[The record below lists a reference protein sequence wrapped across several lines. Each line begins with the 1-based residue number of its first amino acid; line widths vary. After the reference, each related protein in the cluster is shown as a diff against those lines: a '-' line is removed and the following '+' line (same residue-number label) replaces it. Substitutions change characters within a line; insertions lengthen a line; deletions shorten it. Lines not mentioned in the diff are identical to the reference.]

1 MYTSL
6 DMVVQSTHHPALT
19 QPAQVPQWS
28 SNFAPGIKT
37 KLKKFSGEILKK
49 IKLTGDN

>member
-1 MYTSL
+1 
-6 DMVVQSTHHPALT
+6 MVVQSTHHPALT
-19 QPAQVPQWS
+19 QPAQVSQWS